1 MGHPAD
7 LPAIGPP
14 EVPVRQAVP
23 RSTRLPPS
31 ARRGHSRLDTMRM
44 VTEGVIDERTT
55 DASHGR
61 GDRRG
66 LLVCLLAGLLAAL
79 LAGHRAIPNVHGFGS
94 LVDSATP
101 LLGLGVPPLALA
113 AALRRSRRALAA
125 VLLPAVV
132 WAALYGGAWL
142 PPAAGAGPAAIRVA
156 SQNLRSGNP
165 DPAATVAPLAGSGA
179 DLIAL
184 QEVDEEDRVDAA
196 LRGRY
201 PHQAT
206 VSTVA
211 LWSRWPIR
219 DSAGVDTG
227 LGWTRALRAVV
238 AAPGGDLVVY
248 VVHLGSARAGHT
260 ATRDETLTALAATVR
275 DDHAPRLVV
284 LGDLNTA
291 ATDRVFVPLTRLL
304 HDAQADA
311 GQGFGFT
318 WPAQLPVTRPD
329 HVLYRGLTPT
339 AAGVLRTPDS
349 DHRAVTAGF
358 RW

>member
-1 MGHPAD
+1 
-7 LPAIGPP
+7 
-14 EVPVRQAVP
+14 
-23 RSTRLPPS
+23 
-31 ARRGHSRLDTMRM
+31 MRT
-44 VTEGVIDERTT
+44 VTERAIDEPAAG
-55 DASHGR
+55 DSSGR
-61 GDRRG
+61 PDRRG
-66 LLVCLLAGLLAAL
+66 LVVCLLAVLLAAL
-79 LAGHRAIPNVHGFGS
+79 LAGHRAVPNVHGFGS
-94 LVDSATP
+94 LLDSASP
-101 LLGLGVPPLALA
+101 LLGLAVPLLGA
-113 AALRRSRRALAA
+113 AALLRRSRRALAA
-125 VLLPAVV
+125 VLLPGIV
-132 WAALYGGAWL
+132 WAVLYGDAWL
-142 PPAAGAGPAAIRVA
+142 PPAAGGEPAVVRVA

-165 DPAATVAPLAGSGA
+165 DPAATVHALVTSDA

-184 QEVDEEDRVDAA
+184 QEVDDDRVDAA
-196 LRGRY
+196 LRERY
-201 PHQAT
+201 PHRAT
-206 VSTVA
+206 ASTVA

-227 LGWTRALRAVV
+227 LGWNRALRAVI
-238 AAPGGDLVVY
+238 AAPEGDLVVY

-260 ATRDETLTALAATVR
+260 ATRDETLSRLAATVR

-291 ATDRVFVPLTRLL
+291 TTDRVFAPLTRLL

-318 WPAQLPVTRPD
+318 WPSELPVTRPD

>member
-1 MGHPAD
+1 
-7 LPAIGPP
+7 
-14 EVPVRQAVP
+14 
-23 RSTRLPPS
+23 
-31 ARRGHSRLDTMRM
+31 MRT
-44 VTEGVIDERTT
+44 VTERDSDEP
-55 DASHGR
+55 AAGESSGR
-61 GDRRG
+61 PGRRG
-66 LLVCLLAGLLAAL
+66 LALCLLAVLLAAV
-79 LAGHRAIPNVHGFGS
+79 LAGHRAVPNVHGFGS
-94 LVDSATP
+94 LLDSANP
-101 LLGLGVPPLALA
+101 LLGLAVPVLGA
-113 AALRRSRRALAA
+113 AALLRRSRRALAA

-132 WAALYGGAWL
+132 WAVLYGDAWL
-142 PPAAGAGPAAIRVA
+142 PPAAGGGPAVLRVA

-165 DPAATVAPLAGSGA
+165 DPAATVRALVTSDA

-184 QEVDEEDRVDAA
+184 QEVDDDRADAA
-196 LRGRY
+196 LREGY
-201 PHQAT
+201 PHRAT
-206 VSTVA
+206 ASTVA

-227 LGWTRALRAVV
+227 LGWNRALRAVV
-238 AAPGGDLVVY
+238 AAPEGDLVVY

-260 ATRDETLTALAATVR
+260 ATRDETLARLAATVR

-291 ATDRVFVPLTRLL
+291 TTDRVFAPLTRLL

-318 WPAQLPVTRPD
+318 WPSELPVTRPD

>member
-1 MGHPAD
+1 
-7 LPAIGPP
+7 
-14 EVPVRQAVP
+14 
-23 RSTRLPPS
+23 
-31 ARRGHSRLDTMRM
+31 MRTVTGQM
-44 VTEGVIDERTT
+44 VDERAA
-55 DASHGR
+55 DEPSGR
-61 GDRRG
+61 RDRRG
-66 LLVCLLAGLLAAL
+66 LLVAALAVLLAVLI
-79 LAGHRAIPNVHGFGS
+79 AGHRVVPNVHGLGS
-94 LVDSATP
+94 LVDSAAP
-101 LLGLGVPPLALA
+101 LLGLGVPPLVLA
-113 AALRRSRRALAA
+113 ALLRRSRRALVA
-125 VLLPAVV
+125 VALPAVV
-132 WAALYGGAWL
+132 WLALYGGAWL
-142 PPAAGAGPAAIRVA
+142 PPAAGAGPASVRVA

-165 DPAATVAPLAGSGA
+165 DPAATVDAVAGAGA
-179 DLIAL
+179 DLIGL
-184 QEVDEEDRVDAA
+184 QEVDDDARVGTA
-196 LRGRY
+196 LEGRY
-201 PHQAT
+201 PHRAT

-219 DSAGVDTG
+219 ESHGVDTG
-227 LGWTRALRAVV
+227 LGWDRALRAVV

-275 DDHAPRLVV
+275 ADPAPRLVV

-291 ATDRVFVPLTRLL
+291 STDRVFVPLTRLL

-318 WPAQLPVTRPD
+318 WPAELPVTRPD

-339 AAGVLRTPDS
+339 AAGVLHTPDS

>member
-1 MGHPAD
+1 M
-7 LPAIGPP
+7 
-14 EVPVRQAVP
+14 
-23 RSTRLPPS
+23 
-31 ARRGHSRLDTMRM
+31 
-44 VTEGVIDERTT
+44 TERVIDEPTA
-55 DASHGR
+55 DEPSPPR
-61 GDRRG
+61 GRRG
-66 LLVCLLAGLLAAL
+66 LGVGLLAVLLAAV
-79 LAGHRAIPNVHGFGS
+79 LAGHRAVPNVHGFGS
-94 LVDSATP
+94 LLDSATP
-101 LLGLGVPPLALA
+101 LLGLGVPLLALA
-113 AALRRSRRALAA
+113 ALLRRSRWALAA
-125 VLLPAVV
+125 VLVPAVV
-132 WAALYGGAWL
+132 WAALYGGDWI
-142 PPAAGAGPAAIRVA
+142 PPAAGAGPAAVRVA

-165 DPAATVAPLAGSGA
+165 DPAATVDALAGSGA

-184 QEVDEEDRVDAA
+184 QEVDDDGRIDAA
-196 LRGRY
+196 LGARY
-201 PHQAT
+201 PHRAT

-219 DSAGVDTG
+219 DSTGVDTG

-238 AAPGGDLVVY
+238 AAPDGDLVVY

-260 ATRDETLTALAATVR
+260 ATRDETLAALAATVR

-291 ATDRVFVPLTRLL
+291 TTDRVFVPLTRLL
-304 HDAQADA
+304 HDAQTDA

-318 WPAQLPVTRPD
+318 WPSTVPVTRPD

-339 AAGVLRTPDS
+339 SAGVLRTPES

>member
-1 MGHPAD
+1 
-7 LPAIGPP
+7 
-14 EVPVRQAVP
+14 
-23 RSTRLPPS
+23 
-31 ARRGHSRLDTMRM
+31 M
-44 VTEGVIDERTT
+44 VDERAAGDPT
-55 DASHGR
+55 GR
-61 GDRRG
+61 PGRRG
-66 LLVCLLAGLLAAL
+66 LLVSLLAVLLAVL
-79 LAGHRAIPNVHGFGS
+79 LAGHRAVPNVRGLGS
-94 LVDSATP
+94 LVDSVTP

-113 AALRRSRRALAA
+113 ALLRRSRRALLA

-132 WAALYGGAWL
+132 WAALFGSAWL
-142 PPAAGAGPAAIRVA
+142 PSAASAGPTSVRVA

-165 DPAATVAPLAGSGA
+165 DPAATVGALAGAEA
-179 DLIAL
+179 DLIGL
-184 QEVDEEDRVDAA
+184 QEVDDDDRVDAA
-196 LRGRY
+196 LRERY
-201 PHQAT
+201 PHRAA

-219 DSAGVDTG
+219 DSVGVDTG
-227 LGWTRALRAVV
+227 LGWDRALRAVV
-238 AAPGGDLVVY
+238 AAPQGDLAVY

-260 ATRDETLTALAATVR
+260 ATRDETLAALAATVR
-275 DDHAPRLVV
+275 TDPAPRLVV

-291 ATDRVFVPLTRLL
+291 TTDRVFAPLTRLL

-318 WPAQLPVTRPD
+318 WPAELPVTRPD

-339 AAGVLRTPDS
+339 AAGVLQTPDS